1 MKTVIL
7 AGGFGT
13 RFSEE
18 THKIPKPM
26 IKINNKPILLHIMNI
41 YSKYGYND
49 FCLAL
54 GYKAELINNYLLN
67 NGFKRIDNVTSANSL
82 DSIQMVNDK
91 LSVTTVN
98 TGLNTMTGGRLKR
111 LRKLIDNDTFM
122 LTYGDGVCDL
132 DVNELVKFHKSH
144 NKMVTVTAVHPIARF
159 GELIIENNMVLNFRE
174 KPQTNNDWINGG
186 FFVINPEF
194 IDLIESDETIM
205 EREPLEKISAMNE
218 LMAYKHPGFWQCMDT
233 KRDKDRL
240 EELINK
246 NEAKWI

>member
-26 IKINNKPILLHIMNI
+26 ININNKPILLHIMNI
-41 YSKYGYND
+41 YSKFGHND

-54 GYKAELINNYLLN
+54 GYKADLINEYLLN
-67 NGFKRIDNVTSANSL
+67 NGFSKIDN
-82 DSIQMVNDK
+82 DSSVGIPSSINMVNEK
-91 LSVTTVN
+91 VRVTTVD
-98 TGLNTMTGGRLKR
+98 TGLNTMTGGRLKK
-111 LRKLIDNDTFM
+111 LREFLGNETFM

-132 DVNELVKFHKSH
+132 NINELINFHKNH
-144 NKMVTVTAVHPIARF
+144 KKMVTVTAVHPIARF
-159 GELIIENNMVLNFRE
+159 GELIIENNAVINFRE

-194 IDLIESDETIM
+194 VDLIESDKTIM

-218 LMAYKHPGFWQCMDT
+218 LMAYKHSGFWQCMDT